1 MVKNTVRKKLLE
13 EKQKRQNRLIETR
26 LVESRLKMIVE
37 SKSKF
42 NLLNESQ
49 KKKVFIQ
56 VIKEINTLEKQG
68 LINEEFSFTDIL
80 GKLFGQGWSSIAQ
93 SIVEPMVKSVLGWF
107 NIRGYFANFIASF
120 IASDPRRIAKVFSD
134 CRETTKLIVEAI
146 AEAMVMTLQDMK
158 ELDGMGWNL
167 IRNAVNGAIK
177 EGQFVQD
184 LTNSMADGVCKV
196 FNQFSDKAEDVLD
209 KVKPQAVVATQ

>member
-42 NLLNESQ
+42 RSLTEGQ

-56 VIKEINTLEKQG
+56 VIQEINTLEKQG
-68 LINEEFSFTDIL
+68 LINEEFSFKDIL

-107 NIRGYFANFIASF
+107 GIKGYFANFVASF
-120 IASDPRRIAKVFSD
+120 IASDPSRLAKVFSD
-134 CRETTKLIVEAI
+134 CRETTKLIVEALS
-146 AEAMVMTLQDMK
+146 EAMFMSLQDMK
-158 ELDGMGWNL
+158 GMEGIGWNL
-167 IRNAVNGAIK
+167 VRNAVGGAIK
-177 EGQFVQD
+177 DEAFVQN
-184 LTNSMADGVCKV
+184 LTNSMSDGVCKV
-196 FNQFSDKAEDVLD
+196 FGQFTDKAGDVLN
-209 KVKPQAVVATQ
+209 KVKTEPAVAS